1 MNVKRTAATLI
12 IRVIAL
18 LMVAYAVPSSGA
30 LAAPAAAGNTT
41 GALDVNPGY
50 AAYQREMYFQRFPA
64 AREGGPTEM
73 GGHDQVKDK
82 KSMGPGNVIHSKSGP
97 VFMWPVSIP
106 TATSPVPTKRDE
118 MVNDDMFKTF
128 GYPVSDTQL
137 QVIQRYNQNR
147 MLEQAFDPEKIMWAS
162 SATAGMQATSAANSA
177 ASASVNQAQSAIDF
191 TKKYLTNFTSEA
203 GNRWQKIRDQ
213 LFIPMA
219 ILLLLPGAVLAQ
231 VKAIVSQGSPVL
243 GDTNPFEGILR
254 SIIAIFLIP
263 ATFLVINYGIDV
275 SNSIT
280 FTIADEYK
288 RIFGTDMYEDA
299 QCAQKRA
306 FPVNP
311 SDRNDNAVIAGENPP
326 TGQGTTA
333 WDPYEALTLN
343 LRQYDPC
350 AKIDKT
356 RTPDERV
363 RDAKKITRL
372 MMNGANAGLTGTWN
386 VMCAFQ
392 MAFLYYLWCMGPIA
406 AALWVWPMQRLRTAL
421 PSWIEGV
428 VTLCFWSLFWNTT
441 VLLMACFRGVG
452 DSGTVI
458 MSALNFLAN
467 MCVKYAF
474 DFSGLVSQGA
484 SSGVSNAV
492 QQAMQGGG
500 AAAGGAGGRGAA
512 AGAPGAHGGAAA
524 GGAHPG
530 GTTAGAHPT
539 GAAGLNSALR
549 TASAQNA
556 HSGVMGNASGIPG
569 LTGDHGGMPM
579 SNSLT
584 AGNPALTANHGAMPG
599 SASTVGVGRD
609 AGLPPGATAGHMN
622 TFAGG
627 PGADG
632 SVIPAS
638 FSSGGN
644 SPFTFAS
651 TGGNPAALA
660 GHPGGDFSASAL
672 SQGGNSLGL
681 HMNNGQLQVNPQAL
695 HNLQNAMNDPNSAAH
710 RELAGAMNALQH
722 GDPRALAQLA
732 QQGAQGINGLDPQTS
747 RALGALAMD
756 AQQMYAQGSTG
767 LSPADMSAVQQ
778 FASGQL
784 GPNGM
789 PAIGFDA
796 NGTLTNNLTGS
807 PIDFSNTNLT
817 NLNSMALNGL
827 PSSDPALNPGIT
839 YDPRTGQPTNETFAQ
854 MMANGSMQSLPT
866 NGFDGLANS
875 NGTNLSNMS
884 LVDSSG
890 NPIGAGMVNA
900 QGGFTGG
907 YSPAGDVYALN
918 SNTGTP
924 MARYDAETHQW
935 QATNAQGVPNGI
947 VMGSN
952 GDWVAPAPGGVAGS
966 GGGAGAVPVTYDNGT
981 QQWYTSNSG
990 GNVVYDQTA
999 NGGAGGFTT
1008 PQGVALNYDGNTYT
1022 AQNDSSIRYNQDQ
1035 NSFVSTTTG
1044 APLQSGSD
1052 GQWYASGSNGSVV
1065 LNPADN
1071 NLYMAG
1077 SNYGS
1082 GAQVSY
1088 SSTSDYGGGGT
1099 YTAAGG
1105 QVYYD
1110 NAKNSFEVAG
1120 SGPSGGAAVSYS
1132 NGTWYANDTN
1142 NQIAYNT
1149 SSHQLEA
1156 SGSSAALQYNA
1167 QTGTYSSY
1175 DNQVQYNSATQS
1187 FQAGG
1192 QSVTATGDQWYAS
1205 NSNYTVAYDQQNHRF
1220 EASGTTQPLVYG
1232 DTAGGGQGWSAAGT
1246 NGSIVYDT
1254 STGTYASAG
1263 GQAPVYY
1270 SRGTSSDGSGGTYFA
1285 SGTNGSVYYDTSA
1298 QTWAGAG
1305 AGGQPVAYSYDSS
1318 SQTWAPAQGG
1328 GVVGGNEYRVD
1339 YSSAQQ
1345 QAQQQQQ
1352 YDQRQFADQSQYAQQ
1367 TQVQQQYAQYAAQ
1380 QLEQQYA
1387 AQQLQQQNSY
1397 QTQQQQDAQN
1407 YVRQQDAQNYANQP
1421 QQIAYQQPQQPDS
1434 QYYTQQGGGY
1444 PQAAYQPDVQVNQ
1457 PSQYQ
1462 NVSFDQTSG
1471 GGVGGG
1477 GGGGGSATFETRSES
1492 PTSYGQSYGSVG
1504 NVENQYLASA
1514 ASASDAVF
1522 HQETPYHHHEAHH
1535 DAHNEPAPVE
1545 HERAQPQDWGYQGHA
1560 DAGNHPTSSADY
1572 YSRPVQPQGGQT
1584 ARPAGGLNAFVPV
1597 PAMRPRQQQPQAG
1610 QGNKPHPGQTNK
1622 PPQQPHQE
1630 QPPEG
1635 PIIRKGALDINAK
1648 QGGYVTDDEKR
1659 RRQQELLKESWAEY
1673 QEGQN
1678 PEEEA

>member
-1 MNVKRTAATLI
+1 MNVKRTATTLI

-18 LMVAYAVPSSGA
+18 LMVAYVVPSSGA
-30 LAAPAAAGNTT
+30 LAAPAAAGNST

-73 GGHDQVKDK
+73 GGHDLVQNKQ
-82 KSMGPGNVIHSKSGP
+82 SMGPGSVIHSKSGP
-97 VFMWPVSIP
+97 VFSWPVMIP

-326 TGQGTTA
+326 NGQGTTA

-406 AALWVWPMQRLRTAL
+406 AALWVWPMQRLRGAL

-467 MCVKYAF
+467 VCVKYAF
-474 DFSGLVSQGA
+474 DFTSLVCQGGA
-484 SSGVSNAV
+484 SGVSNAV
-492 QQAMQGGG
+492 QQAMQGGA
-500 AAAGGAGGRGAA
+500 AAAGGAGGRGGAT
-512 AGAPGAHGGAAA
+512 GAPGAHAGAGAA
-524 GGAHPG
+524 GAHPG
-530 GTTAGAHPT
+530 GTTAGASPT

-549 TASAQNA
+549 SASAQNA

-584 AGNPALTANHGAMPG
+584 TGNPMLANHGAMPG
-599 SASTVGVGRD
+599 NASTTGVGRE
-609 AGLPPGATAGHMN
+609 AGLPPGATGGPMN

-627 PGADG
+627 PGNEG

-638 FSSGGN
+638 FTSGGA

-651 TGGNPAALA
+651 TGGGAALA
-660 GHPGGDFSASAL
+660 GHPGGDLSTSAL

-756 AQQMYAQGSTG
+756 AQQMYAQGSSG

-789 PAIGFDA
+789 PAVGFDA

-827 PSSDPALNPGIT
+827 PGSDPALNPGIT

-875 NGTNLSNMS
+875 NGTNLANMN

-924 MARYDAETHQW
+924 MARYDSETHQW
-935 QATNAQGVPNGI
+935 QATNAQGVPNGV

-952 GDWVAPAPGGVAGS
+952 GDWVAPASAT
-966 GGGAGAVPVTYDNGT
+966 GGAGGGSVPVTYDNGT
-981 QQWYTSNSG
+981 QQWYTSNSA

-999 NGGAGGFTT
+999 NGGSGGFTT

-1022 AQNDSSIRYNQDQ
+1022 AQNDNAIRYNQDQ

-1044 APLQSGSD
+1044 APVQTGSD

-1065 LNPADN
+1065 LNTADN

-1088 SSTSDYGGGGT
+1088 SATNDYGGGGGT
-1099 YTAAGG
+1099 YSAAGG

-1120 SGPSGGAAVSYS
+1120 SGPSGGAGVSYS

-1156 SGSSAALQYNA
+1156 SGSSAAMQYNS

-1175 DNQVQYNSATQS
+1175 DNQVQYNSASQS

-1232 DTAGGGQGWSAAGT
+1232 DTQGGGQGWSAAGT
-1246 NGSIVYDT
+1246 NGSVVYDT

-1263 GQAPVYY
+1263 SQAPVYY
-1270 SRGTSSDGSGGTYFA
+1270 SPGTSGDGGGGTYFA
-1285 SGTNGSVYYDTSA
+1285 SGTSGSVYYDTSA

-1305 AGGQPVAYSYDSS
+1305 PGGQPVAYSYDNS
-1318 SQTWAPAQGG
+1318 SQTWAPSQSGG
-1328 GVVGGNEYRVD
+1328 GGGNEYRVD
-1339 YSSAQQ
+1339 YSAAQQ

-1352 YDQRQFADQSQYAQQ
+1352 YDQRQFSDQSQYAQQ

-1380 QLEQQYA
+1380 QQQDQQYA
-1387 AQQLQQQNSY
+1387 AQQAAQQQQIY
-1397 QTQQQQDAQN
+1397 QQQQQDAQI
-1407 YVRQQDAQNYANQP
+1407 YAQQH
-1421 QQIAYQQPQQPDS
+1421 QQHGQQPDP
-1434 QYYTQQGGGY
+1434 QYNAQQNGY
-1444 PQAAYQPDVQVNQ
+1444 QQVAYQPDQ
-1457 PSQYQ
+1457 PSAQYQ
-1462 NVSFDQTSG
+1462 NVSFDQTYGGGSG
-1471 GGVGGG
+1471 GGTSGVPYETRTE
-1477 GGGGGSATFETRSES
+1477 SATN
-1492 PTSYGQSYGSVG
+1492 YGQSYG

-1514 ASASDAVF
+1514 SSGNDAVF
-1522 HQETPYHHHEAHH
+1522 HNETPYHHHEPTAAEH
-1535 DAHNEPAPVE
+1535 D
-1545 HERAQPQDWGYQGHA
+1545 RAQPHDWGYQGSA
-1560 DAGNHPTSSADY
+1560 ESSNHPTSSADY
-1572 YSRPVQPQGGQT
+1572 YSRPAQPQGGNQP
-1584 ARPAGGLNAFVPV
+1584 ARPSGGLNAFVPV
-1597 PAMRPRQQQPQAG
+1597 PAMRPRPQQPQAG
-1610 QGNKPHPGQTNK
+1610 GGNKPLPKQ
-1622 PPQQPHQE
+1622 PQQGHPQQE
-1630 QPPEG
+1630 HPPEG
-1635 PIIRKGALDINAK
+1635 PVIRKGALDMNAK

>member
-12 IRVIAL
+12 LRVLAL
-18 LMVAYAVPSSGA
+18 LMVAYAVPGLSAS
-30 LAAPAAAGNTT
+30 AAPAAGNTT
-41 GALDVNPGY
+41 GDLDVNPGY

-73 GGHDQVKDK
+73 GGHDKIQDK
-82 KSMGPGNVIHSKSGP
+82 KSMGPGSVIHSKSGP
-97 VFMWPVSIP
+97 VFSWPISIP

-128 GYPVSDTQL
+128 GYPVSDTQF

-162 SATAGMQATSAANSA
+162 TATAGMQATSAANSA

-191 TKKYLTNFTSEA
+191 TKKYLTNFTAEA

-288 RIFGTDMYEDA
+288 RIFGSDMYEDA

-326 TGQGTTA
+326 NGQGNTA

-350 AKIDKT
+350 AKIDRT

-406 AALWVWPMQRLRTAL
+406 AALWVWPMQRLRGAL

-467 MCVKYAF
+467 VCVKYAF
-474 DFSGLVSQGA
+474 DFTSLVCQGGA
-484 SSGVSNAV
+484 SGVSNAV
-492 QQAMQGGG
+492 QQAMQGGA
-500 AAAGGAGGRGAA
+500 AAAGGAGGHGGT
-512 AGAPGAHGGAAA
+512 AGAPGANAGATAA
-524 GGAHPG
+524 GAHPG
-530 GTTAGAHPT
+530 GTTAGAHPA

-569 LTGDHGGMPM
+569 LTGDNGGMPLA
-579 SNSLT
+579 SSLST
-584 AGNPALTANHGAMPG
+584 GNTALTANHGGMPG
-599 SASTVGVGRD
+599 SGALGVGQE
-609 AGLPPGATAGHMN
+609 AGLPPGISGPAGSPTGGLPGGHGN
-622 TFAGG
+622 DGGILPASFAGG
-627 PGADG
+627 
-632 SVIPAS
+632 S
-638 FSSGGN
+638 

-651 TGGNPAALA
+651 TSNAGLGA
-660 GHPGGDFSASAL
+660 GHPGGGDFSANAL
-672 SQGGNSLGL
+672 SQGANSLGL
-681 HMNNGQLQVNPQAL
+681 HMNNGHLQVNPNAL
-695 HNLQNAMNDPNSAAH
+695 HNLQNGMNDPNSAAH

-756 AQQMYAQGSTG
+756 AQQMYAQGSSG
-767 LSPADMSAVQQ
+767 LSAADMSAVQQ

-784 GPNGM
+784 GPDGM
-789 PAIGFDA
+789 PALGFSPD
-796 NGTLTNNLTGS
+796 GTLTNNLTGA

-827 PSSDPALNPGIT
+827 PGSDPTLSPGIT
-839 YDPRTGQPTNETFAQ
+839 YDPTTGQPMNNSFAQ
-854 MMANGSMQSLPT
+854 MIADGSMQLLPT
-866 NGFDGLANS
+866 NGFDGLANTT
-875 NGTNLSNMS
+875 GTNLANMN
-884 LVDSSG
+884 LVDASG
-890 NPIGAGMVNA
+890 NPLGAGMINA
-900 QGGFTGG
+900 QGGFANGFTP
-907 YSPAGDVYALN
+907 SSDVYAL
-918 SNTGTP
+918 SSTSGTP
-924 MARYDAETHQW
+924 MAMYNAETHQW
-935 QATNAQGVPNGI
+935 QATNAQGLPNGI
-947 VMGSN
+947 TMGAN
-952 GDWVAPAPGGVAGS
+952 GDWVAPSANGS
-966 GGGAGAVPVTYDNGT
+966 VPVTYDNGT
-981 QQWYTSNSG
+981 QSWYTSNSG
-990 GNVVYDQTA
+990 GNVVYDQ
-999 NGGAGGFTT
+999 NAGGFIT

-1022 AQNDSSIRYNQDQ
+1022 AQNDSAIRYNQDQ

-1044 APLQSGSD
+1044 APVQSGTD
-1052 GQWYASGSNGSVV
+1052 GQWYGAGSNGSVV
-1065 LNPADN
+1065 LNTADN

-1077 SNYGS
+1077 SNYG
-1082 GAQVSY
+1082 APVSY
-1088 SSTSDYGGGGT
+1088 SATSDYGGGT
-1099 YTAAGG
+1099 YVAAGG

-1120 SGPSGGAAVSYS
+1120 SGPAGGAAVSYS
-1132 NGTWYANDTN
+1132 NGTWYANDTS
-1142 NQIAYNT
+1142 NQVVYNPQ
-1149 SSHQLEA
+1149 SQQLEA
-1156 SGSSAALQYNA
+1156 SGSSAALQYNS

-1175 DNQVQYNSATQS
+1175 DNQIQYNAASQS

-1192 QSVTATGDQWYAS
+1192 QSVTATGDQWYAA

-1232 DTAGGGQGWSAAGT
+1232 ETQSGGQGWSAAGT
-1246 NGSIVYDT
+1246 NGAVVYDT

-1263 GQAPVYY
+1263 NQAPVYY
-1270 SRGTSSDGSGGTYFA
+1270 SPGTSGDGGGTYFA

-1305 AGGQPVAYSYDSS
+1305 SYGQPVAYSYDSTS
-1318 SQTWAPAQGG
+1318 HTWAPAQGG
-1328 GVVGGNEYRVD
+1328 GGGSEYRVD
-1339 YSSAQQ
+1339 TSAAQQ

-1352 YDQRQFADQSQYAQQ
+1352 YDQRQFSDQSQYAQQ
-1367 TQVQQQYAQYAAQ
+1367 AQVQQQYAQYAAQ
-1380 QLEQQYA
+1380 QQQQDQQNY
-1387 AQQLQQQNSY
+1387 AQQQQQ
-1397 QTQQQQDAQN
+1397 QLIQQQQDYAQQQQLAQQQA
-1407 YVRQQDAQNYANQP
+1407 VQQQQQDYYGQQQLNAQ
-1421 QQIAYQQPQQPDS
+1421 QQTAYQQEPQYPQQ
-1434 QYYTQQGGGY
+1434 
-1444 PQAAYQPDVQVNQ
+1444 
-1457 PSQYQ
+1457 QYQ
-1462 NVSFDQTSG
+1462 NVAFDQSG
-1471 GGVGGG
+1471 GGSGGGSSGGG
-1477 GGGGGSATFETRSES
+1477 GFETRVES
-1492 PTSYGQSYGSVG
+1492 PTSYGQSYGSV
-1504 NVENQYLASA
+1504 ENQFLANA
-1514 ASASDAVF
+1514 ALPSDAVV
-1522 HQETPYHHHEAHH
+1522 HHETPHTHHHEP
-1535 DAHNEPAPVE
+1535 DPIE
-1545 HERAQPQDWGYQGHA
+1545 HARAQPQDWGYQGHA
-1560 DAGNHPTSSADY
+1560 ETTNHPTSSADY
-1572 YSRPVQPQGGQT
+1572 YSRPAQPGGGQ
-1584 ARPAGGLNAFVPV
+1584 PKPSGGLNAFVPV
-1597 PAMRPRQQQPQAG
+1597 PAMRPRQQQPQPGAG
-1610 QGNKPHPGQTNK
+1610 GGKPVPK
-1622 PPQQPHQE
+1622 PPQQGQHPQE
-1630 QPPEG
+1630 HPPEG
-1635 PIIRKGALDINAK
+1635 PVIRKGALDMNAK

-1659 RRQQELLKESWAEY
+1659 KRQQELLKESWAEY

-1678 PEEEA
+1678 NEGEA